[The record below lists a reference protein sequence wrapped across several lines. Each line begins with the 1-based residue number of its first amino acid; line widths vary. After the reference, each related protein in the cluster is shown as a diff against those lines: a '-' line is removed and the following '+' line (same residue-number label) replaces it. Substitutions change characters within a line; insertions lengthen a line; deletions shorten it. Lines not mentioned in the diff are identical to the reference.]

1 MFKAVVA
8 SAPGIKPKRTPLTRE
23 QIGGFWAVYSGWV
36 LDGVD
41 SVIFAL
47 VLIPALT
54 ELLPASGIAPT
65 VANIGMYGSIM
76 FGLFL
81 VGWGL
86 SFIWGPLADRFG
98 RVKTLAAS
106 ILVYSLFTG
115 AAAFSHNI
123 WELAAF
129 RLIAGIGVGGEWA
142 LAGTYVAESWPED
155 RRKMG
160 AGYLQTGYYL
170 GFFIAAWLN
179 YTVGAA
185 YGWRVMFLCGLA
197 PALVAIFTV
206 FKVKEPGQWRKAAK
220 HGNHG
225 NLPRTDTTSKPATP
239 ERAPWREVF
248 APAYRRRTLTSASL
262 VGVAIIGLW
271 AGSVYEATAVVT
283 LATRAGIDHVGAVRL
298 ASIGAAV
305 LSVGTI
311 IGCLVAP
318 WLAERLG
325 RRVAL
330 GIYFAGMALSIV
342 FAFGWVFYLD
352 NGLNLFMVS
361 LLFLGFFGGN
371 FAIFSLWLP
380 EQYPTR
386 IRATAFAFNAS
397 VGRFIGAGVNF
408 LLAAAIHWYGTLG
421 TPVAWTAAAFGVGI
435 LILPFAVETR
445 DQTLPE

>member
-1 MFKAVVA
+1 MSKALTA
-8 SAPGIKPKRTPLTRE
+8 SATRVKPHKTPLSRE
-23 QIGGFWAVYSGWV
+23 QIRGFWAVYLGWV

-54 ELLPASGIAPT
+54 ELLPNSGLAPT
-65 VANIGMYGSIM
+65 AANIAMYGSIM

-98 RVKTLAAS
+98 RVKVLAAS
-106 ILVYSLFTG
+106 ILVYSIFTG
-115 AAAFSHNI
+115 AAAFSDNI
-123 WELAAF
+123 WQLAIF

-170 GFFIAAWLN
+170 GFFIAALLN
-179 YTVGAA
+179 YTVGAT
-185 YGWRVMFLCGLA
+185 YGWRVMFLCGLF
-197 PALVAIFTV
+197 PAVVAIYTAL
-206 FKVKEPGQWRKAAK
+206 KVKEPQAVRSAPKAGA
-220 HGNHG
+220 
-225 NLPRTDTTSKPATP
+225 S
-239 ERAPWREVF
+239 APWWEIF
-248 APAYRRRTLTSASL
+248 APAFRRRTLTSSAL
-262 VGVAIIGLW
+262 VGVAIVGLW

-283 LATRAGIDHVGAVRL
+283 LATRAGIDHVGAVHL

-305 LSVGTI
+305 LSLSTI
-311 IGCLVAP
+311 LGCLVAP
-318 WLAERLG
+318 WLAEQLG
-325 RRVAL
+325 RRMAL
-330 GIYFAGMALSIV
+330 GIYFSGMAASII

-352 NGLNLFMVS
+352 DGLHLFMVS
-361 LLFLGFFGGN
+361 LVFLGFFGGN

-408 LLAAAIHWYGTLG
+408 LLAAAIHWYGSIG
-421 TPVAWTAAAFGVGI
+421 APIAWTAAAFVLGV

-445 DQTLPE
+445 HQTLPQ

>member
-1 MFKAVVA
+1 MFKALTA
-8 SAPGIKPKRTPLTRE
+8 SATSVKPIKTPLSRE
-23 QIGGFWAVYSGWV
+23 QVKGFWAVYLGWV

-54 ELLPASGIAPT
+54 ELLPVSNIDPT
-65 VANIGMYGSIM
+65 PANIATYGSMM

-115 AAAFSHNI
+115 AAAFSGNI

-155 RRKMG
+155 RRKAG

-170 GFFIAAWLN
+170 GFFIAALLN
-179 YTVGAA
+179 YTVGAT
-185 YGWRVMFLCGLA
+185 YGWRVMFLCGLF
-197 PALVAIFTV
+197 PAVVAIYTAL
-206 FKVKEPGQWRKAAK
+206 KVQEPDQVRKTA
-220 HGNHG
+220 HRVER
-225 NLPRTDTTSKPATP
+225 PRSPTTPVRTS
-239 ERAPWREVF
+239 WREIF
-248 APAYRRRTLTSASL
+248 APAFRRRTLTSSCL
-262 VGVAIIGLW
+262 VGVAIVGLW

-283 LATRAGIDHVGAVRL
+283 LATHAGIDHVGAVHL

-305 LSVGTI
+305 LSLSTI
-311 IGCLVAP
+311 LGCLVAP

-330 GIYFAGMALSIV
+330 GIYFAGMAVSIV
-342 FAFGWVFYLD
+342 SAFGWIFYLD
-352 NGLNLFMVS
+352 DGLHLFMVS
-361 LLFLGFFGGN
+361 LVFLGFFGGN

-397 VGRFIGAGVNF
+397 IGRFIGAGVNF
-408 LLAAAIHWYGTLG
+408 LLAAAIHWYGSLG
-421 TPVAWTAAAFGVGI
+421 APIAWTAAAFVAGL

-445 DQTLPE
+445 DQVLPQ

>member
-1 MFKAVVA
+1 MSKALTA
-8 SAPGIKPKRTPLTRE
+8 SATRVKPHKTPLSRE
-23 QIGGFWAVYSGWV
+23 QIRGFWAVYLGWV

-54 ELLPASGIAPT
+54 ELLPNSGLAPT
-65 VANIGMYGSIM
+65 AANIAMYGSIM

-98 RVKTLAAS
+98 RVKVLAAS
-106 ILVYSLFTG
+106 ILVYSIFTG
-115 AAAFSHNI
+115 AAAFSDNI
-123 WELAAF
+123 WQLAIF

-170 GFFIAAWLN
+170 GFFIAALLN
-179 YTVGAA
+179 YTVGAT
-185 YGWRVMFLCGLA
+185 YGWRVMFLCGLF
-197 PALVAIFTV
+197 PAVVAIYTAL
-206 FKVKEPGQWRKAAK
+206 KVKEPQAVRSTPKAGA
-220 HGNHG
+220 
-225 NLPRTDTTSKPATP
+225 S
-239 ERAPWREVF
+239 APWWEIF
-248 APAYRRRTLTSASL
+248 APAFRRRTLTSSAL
-262 VGVAIIGLW
+262 VGVAIVGLW

-283 LATRAGIDHVGAVRL
+283 LAPRAGIDHVGAVHL

-305 LSVGTI
+305 LSLSTI
-311 IGCLVAP
+311 LGCLVAP
-318 WLAERLG
+318 WLAEQLG
-325 RRVAL
+325 RRMAL
-330 GIYFAGMALSIV
+330 GIYFSGMAASII

-352 NGLNLFMVS
+352 DGLHLFMVS
-361 LLFLGFFGGN
+361 LVFLGFFGGN

-408 LLAAAIHWYGTLG
+408 LLAAAIHWYGSIG
-421 TPVAWTAAAFGVGI
+421 APIAWTAAAFVLGV

-445 DQTLPE
+445 HQTLPQ

>member
-1 MFKAVVA
+1 MAKAITA
-8 SAPGIKPKRTPLTRE
+8 STPGLKAGRTPLTRE

-41 SVIFAL
+41 SVIYAL

-54 ELLPASGIAPT
+54 ELLPNSGIAATPG
-65 VANIGMYGSIM
+65 NLGMYGSIL
-76 FGLFL
+76 FALFL
-81 VGWGL
+81 IGWGL

-106 ILVYSLFTG
+106 ILIYSVFTG
-115 AAAFSHNI
+115 AAAFAHNV

-160 AGYLQTGYYL
+160 AGYLQTGYYV
-170 GFFIAAWLN
+170 GFFLAALLN
-179 YTVGAA
+179 YTVGAT
-185 YGWRVMFLCGLA
+185 YGWRAMFLCGLA
-197 PALVAIFTV
+197 PALLAIFTV
-206 FKVKEPGQWRKAAK
+206 LRVKEPRQWRKAT
-220 HGNHG
+220 HGVGQTN
-225 NLPRTDTTSKPATP
+225 AAA
-239 ERAPWREVF
+239 APKRRPLMEIF
-248 APAYRRRTLTSASL
+248 APAYLRRTLTSASL

-271 AGSVYEATAVVT
+271 AGSVYEASAVVT
-283 LATRAGIDHVGAVRL
+283 LATRAGIDRVGAVHL

-311 IGCLVAP
+311 LGCLAAP

-330 GIYFAGMALSIV
+330 GVYFAGMAVSIV
-342 FAFGWVFYLD
+342 FAFGWVFYLP

-397 VGRFIGAGVNF
+397 VGRLLGAGVNF
-408 LLAAAIHWYGTLG
+408 LLAAAIHWQGSLG
-421 TPVAWTAAAFGVGI
+421 LPIAWTAVAFGIGL

-445 DQTLPE
+445 HQTLPE

>member
-1 MFKAVVA
+1 MNKAIAVNPTGV
-8 SAPGIKPKRTPLTRE
+8 KPRRTTLTRE
-23 QIGGFWAVYSGWV
+23 QIGGFWAVYAGWV

-41 SVIFAL
+41 SVIYAL

-54 ELLPASGIAPT
+54 ELLPLSGIAATPG
-65 VANIGMYGSIM
+65 NLGMYGSIL
-76 FGLFL
+76 FALFL
-81 VGWGL
+81 IGWGL

-106 ILVYSLFTG
+106 ILIYSVFTG
-115 AAAFSHNI
+115 AAAFAHNV

-179 YTVGAA
+179 YTIGAT
-185 YGWRVMFLCGLA
+185 YGWRAMFLCGLA
-197 PALVAIFTV
+197 PALLAIFTV
-206 FKVKEPGQWRKAAK
+206 LRVKEPGQWDKA
-220 HGNHG
+220 
-225 NLPRTDTTSKPATP
+225 SKDVAAVVSASSSLKELFSPA
-239 ERAPWREVF
+239 F
-248 APAYRRRTLTSASL
+248 RRRTLTSATL
-262 VGVAIIGLW
+262 VGVAVIGLW
-271 AGSVYEATAVVT
+271 AGSVYEASAVVT
-283 LATRAGIDHVGAVRL
+283 LATRAGIDRIGAVHL
-298 ASIGAAV
+298 ASIGAAI
-305 LSVGTI
+305 LSFATI
-311 IGCLVAP
+311 LGCLAAP
-318 WLAERLG
+318 WLAERVG
-325 RRVAL
+325 RRAAL
-330 GIYFAGMALSIV
+330 GIYFAGMAVSIV
-342 FAFGWVFYLD
+342 FAFGWVFYQPD
-352 NGLNLFMVS
+352 GLNLFMVS

-397 VGRFIGAGVNF
+397 IGRFLGAGVNF
-408 LLAAAIHWYGTLG
+408 LLAAAIQWQGSLG
-421 TPVAWTAAAFGVGI
+421 LPVAWTAAAFGVGL

-445 DQTLPE
+445 DQKLPE

>member
-1 MFKAVVA
+1 MSRVLTATA
-8 SAPGIKPKRTPLTRE
+8 APVKPLKTPLTRE
-23 QIGGFWAVYSGWV
+23 QIRGFWTVYLGWV

-54 ELLPASGIAPT
+54 ELLPNSGIEATP
-65 VANIGMYGSIM
+65 ANIAMYGSLL

-98 RVKTLAAS
+98 RVKMLAAS

-115 AAAFSHNI
+115 AAAFSESI
-123 WELAAF
+123 WQLAAF

-160 AGYLQTGYYL
+160 AGYLQTGYYF
-170 GFFIAAWLN
+170 GFFIAALLN
-179 YTVGAA
+179 YTVGAT
-185 YGWRVMFLCGLA
+185 YGWRVMFLCGLF
-197 PALVAIFTV
+197 PAFVAIYTAL
-206 FKVKEPGQWRKAAK
+206 KVKEPARTHQV
-220 HGNHG
+220 
-225 NLPRTDTTSKPATP
+225 PRHVEQPKTCAS
-239 ERAPWREVF
+239 WREIF
-248 APAYRRRTLTSASL
+248 APAFRRRTLTSSLL
-262 VGVAIIGLW
+262 VGVAIVGLW

-283 LATRAGIDHVGAVRL
+283 LATRAGIDHVGAVHL
-298 ASIGAAV
+298 ASIGAAI
-305 LSVGTI
+305 LSLSTI
-311 IGCLVAP
+311 LGCLVAP
-318 WLAERLG
+318 WLAERVG
-325 RRVAL
+325 RRQAL
-330 GIYFAGMALSIV
+330 GIYFAGMAASII
-342 FAFGWVFYLD
+342 FAFGWVFYRD
-352 NGLNLFMVS
+352 DGLHLFMVS
-361 LLFLGFFGGN
+361 LVFLGFFGGN

-397 VGRFIGAGVNF
+397 MGRFIGAGVNF
-408 LLAAAIHWYGTLG
+408 LLAAAIHWHGSLG
-421 TPVAWTAAAFGVGI
+421 MPIAWTAAAFVAGL

-445 DQTLPE
+445 NQPLPQ

>member
-1 MFKAVVA
+1 MVKAIA
-8 SAPGIKPKRTPLTRE
+8 LQEPGVKLRRTPLSRE

-41 SVIFAL
+41 SVIYAL

-54 ELLPASGIAPT
+54 ELLPASGIAATPG
-65 VANIGMYGSIM
+65 NLGMYGSIL
-76 FGLFL
+76 FALFL
-81 VGWGL
+81 IGWGL

-106 ILVYSLFTG
+106 ILIYSVFTG
-115 AAAFSHNI
+115 AAAFSHNV

-160 AGYLQTGYYL
+160 AGYLQTGYYV

-179 YTVGAA
+179 YTIGAT
-185 YGWRVMFLCGLA
+185 YGWRAMFLCGLA
-197 PALVAIFTV
+197 PALLAIFTV
-206 FKVKEPGQWRKAAK
+206 LRVKEPGQWSKVAHTSTAKAKA
-220 HGNHG
+220 NAA
-225 NLPRTDTTSKPATP
+225 ATVV
-239 ERAPWREVF
+239 RSSFRELF
-248 APAYRRRTLTSASL
+248 APAYLRRTVTSATL
-262 VGVAIIGLW
+262 VGVAVIGLW
-271 AGSVYEATAVVT
+271 AGSVYEASAVVT
-283 LATRAGIDHVGAVRL
+283 LATRAGVDHIGAVHL
-298 ASIGAAV
+298 ASIGAAI
-305 LSVGTI
+305 LSFATI
-311 IGCLVAP
+311 LGCLAAP

-325 RRVAL
+325 RRLAL

-342 FAFGWVFYLD
+342 FAFGWVFYLPD
-352 NGLNLFMVS
+352 GLKLFMVS

-397 VGRFIGAGVNF
+397 IGRFLGAGVNF
-408 LLAAAIHWYGTLG
+408 LLAAAIQWQGSLG
-421 TPVAWTAAAFGVGI
+421 LPVAWTAAAFVAGL

-445 DQTLPE
+445 HQKLPE

>member
-1 MFKAVVA
+1 MFKALSA
-8 SAPGIKPKRTPLTRE
+8 SATQEKAAKTPLSRE
-23 QIGGFWAVYSGWV
+23 QIRGFWAVYLGWV

-54 ELLPASGIAPT
+54 ELLPHSSLEPT
-65 VANIGMYGSIM
+65 AANIAAYGSIM

-98 RVKTLAAS
+98 RVKVLAAS

-115 AAAFSHNI
+115 AAAFSENI
-123 WELAAF
+123 WQLAIF

-170 GFFIAAWLN
+170 GFFIAALLN
-179 YTVGAA
+179 YTVGAT
-185 YGWRVMFLCGLA
+185 YGWRVMFLCGLF
-197 PALVAIFTV
+197 PAVVAVYTAL
-206 FKVKEPGQWRKAAK
+206 KVKEPQRQLAK
-220 HGNHG
+220 TG
-225 NLPRTDTTSKPATP
+225 P
-239 ERAPWREVF
+239 RAPWWEIF
-248 APAYRRRTLTSASL
+248 APAFRRRTLTSSAL

-283 LATRAGIDHVGAVRL
+283 LATRAGIDHVGAVHL

-305 LSVGTI
+305 LSLSTI
-311 IGCLVAP
+311 LGCLVAP
-318 WLAERLG
+318 WLAERVG
-325 RRVAL
+325 RRKAL
-330 GIYFAGMALSIV
+330 GLYFSGMAAAIV

-352 NGLNLFMVS
+352 EGLNLFMVS
-361 LLFLGFFGGN
+361 LVFLGFFGGN

-408 LLAAAIHWYGTLG
+408 LLAAAIHGYGSIG
-421 TPVAWTAAAFGVGI
+421 APIAWTAAAFVLGV

-445 DQTLPE
+445 HQTLPQ

>member
-1 MFKAVVA
+1 MSRALTA
-8 SAPGIKPKRTPLTRE
+8 SATSVKPIKTPLTRE
-23 QIGGFWAVYSGWV
+23 QIRGFWTVYLGWV

-54 ELLPASGIAPT
+54 ELLPNSGITPT
-65 VANIGMYGSIM
+65 PANIAMYGSLL

-81 VGWGL
+81 IGWGM

-98 RVKTLAAS
+98 RVKMLAAS

-115 AAAFSHNI
+115 AAAFSENI
-123 WELAAF
+123 WQLAAF

-160 AGYLQTGYYL
+160 AGYLQTGYYF
-170 GFFIAAWLN
+170 GFFIAALLN
-179 YTVGAA
+179 YTVGAT

-197 PALVAIFTV
+197 PAAVAIYTAL
-206 FKVKEPGQWRKAAK
+206 KVKEPAQTHKAA
-220 HGNHG
+220 NHAG
-225 NLPRTDTTSKPATP
+225 RPHAPSAATRTSWW
-239 ERAPWREVF
+239 EIF
-248 APAYRRRTLTSASL
+248 APAFRRRTLTSSAL
-262 VGVAIIGLW
+262 VGVAIVGLW

-283 LATRAGIDHVGAVRL
+283 LATRAGIDHIGAVHL

-305 LSVGTI
+305 LSLSTI
-311 IGCLVAP
+311 LGCLVAP

-325 RRVAL
+325 RRLAL
-330 GIYFAGMALSIV
+330 GIYFAGMATSIV
-342 FAFGWVFYLD
+342 VAFGWVFYMD
-352 NGLNLFMVS
+352 DGLHLFMVS
-361 LLFLGFFGGN
+361 LVFLGFFGGN

-408 LLAAAIHWYGTLG
+408 LLAAAIHWHGSLG
-421 TPVAWTAAAFGVGI
+421 APIAWTAAAFVAGI

-445 DQTLPE
+445 DQPLPQ

>member
-1 MFKAVVA
+1 MSKAIAA
-8 SAPGIKPKRTPLTRE
+8 STPGLKPRRTPLTRE
-23 QIGGFWAVYSGWV
+23 QIGGFWAVYLGWV

-41 SVIFAL
+41 SVIYAL

-54 ELLPASGIAPT
+54 ELLPSSGI
-65 VANIGMYGSIM
+65 VATPGNLGMYGSIL
-76 FGLFL
+76 FALFL
-81 VGWGL
+81 IGWGL

-106 ILVYSLFTG
+106 ILIYAVFTG
-115 AAAFSHNI
+115 AAAFAHNV

-160 AGYLQTGYYL
+160 AGYLQTGYYV
-170 GFFIAAWLN
+170 GFFLAAWLN
-179 YTVGAA
+179 YTVGAT
-185 YGWRVMFLCGLA
+185 YGWRAMFLCGLA
-197 PALVAIFTV
+197 PAVVAIYTV
-206 FKVKEPGQWRKAAK
+206 LKVKEPGQWHKAS
-220 HGNHG
+220 HGVG
-225 NLPRTDTTSKPATP
+225 QTSVAPLPKRRPLL
-239 ERAPWREVF
+239 EIF

-271 AGSVYEATAVVT
+271 AGSVYEASAVVT
-283 LATRAGIDHVGAVRL
+283 LATRAGIDRVGAVHL

-311 IGCLVAP
+311 LGCLAAP

-330 GIYFAGMALSIV
+330 GAYFAGMAVSIV
-342 FAFGWVFYLD
+342 FAFGWVFYLP

-397 VGRFIGAGVNF
+397 VGRLLGAGVNF
-408 LLAAAIHWYGTLG
+408 LLAAAIHWQGSLG
-421 TPVAWTAAAFGVGI
+421 LPIAWTAVAFVIGM
-435 LILPFAVETR
+435 LILPFAIETR
-445 DQTLPE
+445 DQTLPD

>member
-1 MFKAVVA
+1 MFKALSA
-8 SAPGIKPKRTPLTRE
+8 SATQEKAAKTPLSRE
-23 QIGGFWAVYSGWV
+23 QIRGFWAVYLGWV

-54 ELLPASGIAPT
+54 ELLPHSGLEPT
-65 VANIGMYGSIM
+65 AANIAAYGSIM

-98 RVKTLAAS
+98 RVKVLAAS

-115 AAAFSHNI
+115 AAAFSENI
-123 WELAAF
+123 WQLAIF

-142 LAGTYVAESWPED
+142 LAGTYVAKSWPED

-170 GFFIAAWLN
+170 GFFIAALLN
-179 YTVGAA
+179 YTVGAT
-185 YGWRVMFLCGLA
+185 YGWRVMFLCGLF
-197 PALVAIFTV
+197 PAVVAVYTAL
-206 FKVKEPGQWRKAAK
+206 KVKEPQRQLAK
-220 HGNHG
+220 TG
-225 NLPRTDTTSKPATP
+225 P
-239 ERAPWREVF
+239 RAPWWEIF
-248 APAYRRRTLTSASL
+248 APAFRRRTLTSSAL

-283 LATRAGIDHVGAVRL
+283 LATRAGIDHVGAVHL

-305 LSVGTI
+305 LSLSTI
-311 IGCLVAP
+311 LGCLVAP
-318 WLAERLG
+318 WLAERVG
-325 RRVAL
+325 RRKAL
-330 GIYFAGMALSIV
+330 GLYFSGMAAAIV

-352 NGLNLFMVS
+352 EGLNLFMVS
-361 LLFLGFFGGN
+361 LVFLGFFGGN

-408 LLAAAIHWYGTLG
+408 LLAAAIHGYGSIG
-421 TPVAWTAAAFGVGI
+421 TPIAWTAAAFVLGV

-445 DQTLPE
+445 HQTLPQ

>member
-1 MFKAVVA
+1 MSKALTA
-8 SAPGIKPKRTPLTRE
+8 SATRVKPHKTPLSRE
-23 QIGGFWAVYSGWV
+23 QIRGFWAVYLGWV

-54 ELLPASGIAPT
+54 ELLPNSGLAPT
-65 VANIGMYGSIM
+65 AANIAMYGSIM

-98 RVKTLAAS
+98 RVKVLAAS
-106 ILVYSLFTG
+106 ILVYSIFTG
-115 AAAFSHNI
+115 AAAFSDDI
-123 WELAAF
+123 WQLAIF

-170 GFFIAAWLN
+170 GFFIAALLN
-179 YTVGAA
+179 YTVGAT
-185 YGWRVMFLCGLA
+185 YGWRVMFLCGLF
-197 PALVAIFTV
+197 PAVVAIYTAL
-206 FKVKEPGQWRKAAK
+206 KVKEPQAVRSTPKAGA
-220 HGNHG
+220 
-225 NLPRTDTTSKPATP
+225 S
-239 ERAPWREVF
+239 APWWEIF
-248 APAYRRRTLTSASL
+248 APAFRRRTLTSSAL
-262 VGVAIIGLW
+262 VGVAIVGLW

-283 LATRAGIDHVGAVRL
+283 LATRAGIDHVGAVHL

-305 LSVGTI
+305 LSLSTI
-311 IGCLVAP
+311 LGCLVAP
-318 WLAERLG
+318 WLAEQLG
-325 RRVAL
+325 RRMAL
-330 GIYFAGMALSIV
+330 GIYFSGMAASII

-352 NGLNLFMVS
+352 DGLHLFMVS
-361 LLFLGFFGGN
+361 LVFLGFFGGN

-408 LLAAAIHWYGTLG
+408 LLAAAIHWYGSIG
-421 TPVAWTAAAFGVGI
+421 APIAWTAAAFVLGV
-435 LILPFAVETR
+435 LILPFAVETHH
-445 DQTLPE
+445 QTLPQ

>member
-1 MFKAVVA
+1 MK
-8 SAPGIKPKRTPLTRE
+8 PIKTPLTRE
-23 QIGGFWAVYSGWV
+23 QIRGFWTVYLGWV

-47 VLIPALT
+47 VLIPAMT
-54 ELLPASGIAPT
+54 ELLPNSGITPT
-65 VANIGMYGSIM
+65 PANIAMYGSVL

-81 VGWGL
+81 IGWGL

-98 RVKTLAAS
+98 RVKMLAAS

-115 AAAFSHNI
+115 AAAFSENI
-123 WELAAF
+123 WQLAAF

-160 AGYLQTGYYL
+160 AGYLQTGYYF
-170 GFFIAAWLN
+170 GFFIAALLN
-179 YTVGAA
+179 YTVGAT

-197 PALVAIFTV
+197 PAAVAIYTV
-206 FKVKEPGQWRKAAK
+206 LKVKEPVQTRKAA
-220 HGNHG
+220 HHVEHSHS
-225 NLPRTDTTSKPATP
+225 PTASASAHMSWW
-239 ERAPWREVF
+239 EIF
-248 APAYRRRTLTSASL
+248 APAFRRRTLTSSAL
-262 VGVAIIGLW
+262 VGVAIVGLW

-283 LATRAGIDHVGAVRL
+283 LATRAGIDHVGAVHL

-305 LSVGTI
+305 LSLSTI
-311 IGCLVAP
+311 LGCLVAP

-330 GIYFAGMALSIV
+330 GIYFAGMATSIV
-342 FAFGWVFYLD
+342 FAFGWVFYMD
-352 NGLNLFMVS
+352 DGLNLFMVS
-361 LLFLGFFGGN
+361 LVFLGFFGGN

-408 LLAAAIHWYGTLG
+408 LLAAAIHWYGSLG
-421 TPVAWTAAAFGVGI
+421 APIAWTAAAFVIGI

-445 DQTLPE
+445 DQPLPQ

>member
-1 MFKAVVA
+1 MSKAIAA
-8 SAPGIKPKRTPLTRE
+8 STPGLKPRRTPLTRE

-41 SVIFAL
+41 SVIYAL

-54 ELLPASGIAPT
+54 ELLPVSGIAATPG
-65 VANIGMYGSIM
+65 NLGMYGSIL
-76 FGLFL
+76 FALFL
-81 VGWGL
+81 IGWGL

-106 ILVYSLFTG
+106 ILIYSVFTG
-115 AAAFSHNI
+115 AAALAHNV

-142 LAGTYVAESWPED
+142 LAGTYIAESWPED

-160 AGYLQTGYYL
+160 AGYLQTGYYV
-170 GFFIAAWLN
+170 GFFLAALLN
-179 YTVGAA
+179 YTVGAT
-185 YGWRVMFLCGLA
+185 YGWRAMFLCGLA
-197 PALVAIFTV
+197 PALLAIFTV
-206 FKVKEPGQWRKAAK
+206 LKVKEPGQWRKAT
-220 HGNHG
+220 HGVGQANVEAV
-225 NLPRTDTTSKPATP
+225 SKRRPLM
-239 ERAPWREVF
+239 EIF

-271 AGSVYEATAVVT
+271 AGSVYEASAVVT
-283 LATRAGIDHVGAVRL
+283 LATRAGIDRVGAAHL

-305 LSVGTI
+305 LAVGTV

-330 GIYFAGMALSIV
+330 GAYFAGMAVSIV
-342 FAFGWVFYLD
+342 FAFGWVFYLP

-397 VGRFIGAGVNF
+397 VGRLLGAGVNF
-408 LLAAAIHWYGTLG
+408 LLAAAIHWQGSLG
-421 TPVAWTAAAFGVGI
+421 LPIAWTAVAFVIGM

-445 DQTLPE
+445 HQKLPE

>member
-1 MFKAVVA
+1 MSKALTA
-8 SAPGIKPKRTPLTRE
+8 SATRVKPHKTPLSRE
-23 QIGGFWAVYSGWV
+23 QIRGFWAVYLGWV

-54 ELLPASGIAPT
+54 ELLPNSGLAPT
-65 VANIGMYGSIM
+65 AANIAMYGSIM

-98 RVKTLAAS
+98 RVKVLAAS
-106 ILVYSLFTG
+106 ILVYSIFTG
-115 AAAFSHNI
+115 AAAFSDNI
-123 WELAAF
+123 WQLAIF

-170 GFFIAAWLN
+170 GFFIAALLN
-179 YTVGAA
+179 YTVGAT
-185 YGWRVMFLCGLA
+185 YGWRVMFLCGLF
-197 PALVAIFTV
+197 PAVVAIYTAL
-206 FKVKEPGQWRKAAK
+206 KVKEPQAVRSTPKAGA
-220 HGNHG
+220 
-225 NLPRTDTTSKPATP
+225 S
-239 ERAPWREVF
+239 APWWEIF
-248 APAYRRRTLTSASL
+248 APAFRRRTLTSSAL
-262 VGVAIIGLW
+262 VGVAIVGLW

-283 LATRAGIDHVGAVRL
+283 LATRAGIDHVGAVHL

-305 LSVGTI
+305 LSLSTI
-311 IGCLVAP
+311 LGCLVAP
-318 WLAERLG
+318 WLAEQLG
-325 RRVAL
+325 RRMAL
-330 GIYFAGMALSIV
+330 GIYFSGMAASII

-352 NGLNLFMVS
+352 DGLHLFMVS
-361 LLFLGFFGGN
+361 LVFLGFFGGN

-408 LLAAAIHWYGTLG
+408 LLAAAIHWYGSIG
-421 TPVAWTAAAFGVGI
+421 APIAWTAAAFVLGV
-435 LILPFAVETR
+435 LILPFAVETHH
-445 DQTLPE
+445 QTLPQ

>member
-1 MFKAVVA
+1 MK
-8 SAPGIKPKRTPLTRE
+8 PIKTPLTRE
-23 QIGGFWAVYSGWV
+23 QIRGFWTVYLGWV

-47 VLIPALT
+47 VLIPAMT
-54 ELLPASGIAPT
+54 ELLPNSGITPT
-65 VANIGMYGSIM
+65 PANIAMYGSVL

-81 VGWGL
+81 IGWGL

-98 RVKTLAAS
+98 RVKMLAAS

-115 AAAFSHNI
+115 AAAFSENI
-123 WELAAF
+123 WQLAAF

-160 AGYLQTGYYL
+160 AGYLQTGYYF
-170 GFFIAAWLN
+170 GFFIAALLN
-179 YTVGAA
+179 YTVGAT

-197 PALVAIFTV
+197 PAAVAIYTV
-206 FKVKEPGQWRKAAK
+206 LKVKEPAQTRKAAQ
-220 HGNHG
+220 HVEHSHSHS
-225 NLPRTDTTSKPATP
+225 PTASAHTSWW
-239 ERAPWREVF
+239 EIF
-248 APAYRRRTLTSASL
+248 APAFRRRTLTSSAL
-262 VGVAIIGLW
+262 VGVAIVGLW

-283 LATRAGIDHVGAVRL
+283 LATRAGIDHVGAVHL

-305 LSVGTI
+305 LSLSTI
-311 IGCLVAP
+311 LGCLVAP

-330 GIYFAGMALSIV
+330 GIYFAGMATSIV
-342 FAFGWVFYLD
+342 FAFGWVFYMD

-361 LLFLGFFGGN
+361 LVFLGFFGGN

-408 LLAAAIHWYGTLG
+408 LLAAAIHWHGSLG
-421 TPVAWTAAAFGVGI
+421 TPIAWTAAAFVIGI
-435 LILPFAVETR
+435 LILPFAAETR
-445 DQTLPE
+445 DQPLPQ

>member
-1 MFKAVVA
+1 MFKALSA
-8 SAPGIKPKRTPLTRE
+8 SATQEKAAKTPLSRE
-23 QIGGFWAVYSGWV
+23 QIRGFWAVYLGWV

-54 ELLPASGIAPT
+54 ELLPHSGLEPT
-65 VANIGMYGSIM
+65 AANIAAYGSIM

-98 RVKTLAAS
+98 RVKVLAAS

-115 AAAFSHNI
+115 AAAFSENI
-123 WELAAF
+123 WQLAIF

-170 GFFIAAWLN
+170 GFFIAALLN
-179 YTVGAA
+179 YTVGAT
-185 YGWRVMFLCGLA
+185 YGWRVMFLCGLF
-197 PALVAIFTV
+197 PAVVAVYTAL
-206 FKVKEPGQWRKAAK
+206 KVKEPQRQLAK
-220 HGNHG
+220 TG
-225 NLPRTDTTSKPATP
+225 P
-239 ERAPWREVF
+239 RAPWWEIF
-248 APAYRRRTLTSASL
+248 APAFRRRTLTSSAL

-271 AGSVYEATAVVT
+271 AGSVYEVTAVVT
-283 LATRAGIDHVGAVRL
+283 LATRAGIDHVGAVHL

-305 LSVGTI
+305 LSLSTI
-311 IGCLVAP
+311 LGCLVAP
-318 WLAERLG
+318 WLAERVG
-325 RRVAL
+325 RRKAL
-330 GIYFAGMALSIV
+330 GLYFSGMAAAIV

-352 NGLNLFMVS
+352 EGLNLFMVS
-361 LLFLGFFGGN
+361 LVFLGFFGGN

-408 LLAAAIHWYGTLG
+408 LLAAAIHGYGSIG
-421 TPVAWTAAAFGVGI
+421 TPIAWTAAAFVLGV

-445 DQTLPE
+445 HQTLPQ